1 MYKILAS
8 SAIAFFIF
16 FGDIQAQEA
25 ATNERKIL
33 TEKAYV
39 LFQQGKLDEAIKIA
53 EKVVKLEKTSNQTDT
68 SSYVNALI
76 NLARMKRDAF
86 LLLRNKLVSG
96 KTPPS
101 EREAARKK
109 MSENA
114 KAAEDS
120 FREALQLNEP
130 GSRTQTA
137 LTADVKSDLA
147 WLVYNYIPTDGKPS
161 VANTRARIDE
171 AEKLFIEAV
180 TLNEQIRGTEADETL
195 FVVLGAGNFYLNYH
209 NFEKALPY
217 YERYI
222 QTNEK
227 THGKNYPNLVNALRP
242 YAKILFATFQDQESA
257 AAVKRIEE
265 IIGQKEDLPKDDL
278 SFHLRSKD
286 SVAFSVQKSMT
297 IGKDFER
304 IFVKVVV
311 NENGKVVEVV
321 AETKDKK
328 LREKA
333 EQEISKWTVRPFS
346 YNNVT
351 RKMRGYLY
359 YLEAR

>member
-1 MYKILAS
+1 MFKILAS
-8 SAIAFFIF
+8 SAISFFIF
-16 FGDIQAQEA
+16 FGVAQAQESV
-25 ATNERKIL
+25 TNEQKVL

-39 LFQQGKLDEAIKIA
+39 LFQQGKLDDAIKIA
-53 EKVVKLEKTSNQTDT
+53 EKVVKLEKNSNQTDT
-68 SSYVNALI
+68 SSYVNALT
-76 NLARMKRDAF
+76 NLARMNGASF
-86 LLLRNKLVSG
+86 LLLKNKLASG
-96 KTPPS
+96 KIPPS

-109 MSENA
+109 ISENA
-114 KAAEDS
+114 KAAEEY
-120 FREALQLNEP
+120 FREALQLNDS
-130 GSRTQTA
+130 GGRKQTA
-137 LTADVKSDLA
+137 QTADVKSDLA
-147 WLVYNYIPTDGKPS
+147 WLVYNYIPTDDKPS

-180 TLNEQIRGTEADETL
+180 ALNEKIRGTEADETL
-195 FVVLGAGNFYLNYH
+195 LVVLSAGNFYLNYH
-209 NFEKALPY
+209 NFEKSLPY

-265 IIGQKEDLPKDDL
+265 ITEKKEDLPKDDL
-278 SFHLRSKD
+278 SFYLRSKD
-286 SVAFSVQKSMT
+286 SVAFTVQKIMT
-297 IGKDFER
+297 IGKKFER
-304 IFVKVVV
+304 ISVQVVV
-311 NENGKVVEVV
+311 DENGKVVEAV

>member
-8 SAIAFFIF
+8 SAIAFFIL
-16 FGDIQAQEA
+16 FGGVQAQEA
-25 ATNERKIL
+25 AANERKIL

-39 LFQQGKLDEAIKIA
+39 LFQQGKLDDAIKIA
-53 EKVVKLEKTSNQTDT
+53 EKIVKLEKNSNQTDT
-68 SSYVNALI
+68 FSYVNALV

-96 KTPPS
+96 KIPPS
-101 EREAARKK
+101 EREAAREK
-109 MSENA
+109 MSEIA
-114 KAAEDS
+114 KEAEEY
-120 FREALQLNEP
+120 FRQALQLNES
-130 GSRTQTA
+130 GKRTRTAQTA
-137 LTADVKSDLA
+137 DIKSDLA

-171 AEKLFIEAV
+171 AEKLFVEAIA
-180 TLNEQIRGTEADETL
+180 LNDQIRGTEADETL

-217 YERYI
+217 YERYL

-227 THGKNYPNLVNALRP
+227 THGKNHPNLVNALRP
-242 YAKILFATFQDQESA
+242 YAKILFATFQDRESA

-265 IIGQKEDLPKDDL
+265 ISGQKENLPKDDL
-278 SFHLRSKD
+278 NFHLRSKD
-286 SVAFSVQKSMT
+286 AVAFSMQKST
-297 IGKDFER
+297 TSKKGFER

-311 NENGKVVEVV
+311 DENGKVVEAV

-328 LREKA
+328 LGEKA
-333 EQEISKWTVRPFS
+333 EQEISKWTVRPFA